1 MDAHSP
7 SLWAFTNS
15 RTTAGDRNNE
25 LNEEHMS
32 KFIAE
37 QIAVDLSEKEA
48 IKQAQQGN
56 AAAFEQLYK
65 THCKRVYSLC
75 LRMVRNPTEAEDL
88 TQQAFLQ
95 LFRKIGTFRGDS
107 GLATWLHKVTV
118 NVVLMHIR
126 RKKPT
131 EALVE
136 SLESHAHDDDVP
148 RERGAEDKLLLGA
161 TNRISLLRA
170 LRKLPRGYKQL
181 FLLHDVAGYEHHE
194 IAVML
199 GCSLGCSKSQLHRAR
214 RRLRLLLNGEPQR
227 GEIMGSLA

>member
-1 MDAHSP
+1 VK
-7 SLWAFTNS
+7 
-15 RTTAGDRNNE
+15 
-25 LNEEHMS
+25 EERMS

-37 QIAVDLSEKEA
+37 QTAEGLSEKDL
-48 IKQAQQGN
+48 IRQAQQGD
-56 AAAFEQLYK
+56 ATAFEYLYK

-75 LRMVRNPTEAEDL
+75 LRMIKNPTEAEDL

-131 EALVE
+131 EVLVE
-136 SLESHAHDDDVP
+136 SLESQSNDEEAP
-148 RERGAEDKLLLGA
+148 RERGAQDKLLLGA
-161 TNRISLLRA
+161 TDRISLLRA

-214 RRLRLLLNGEPQR
+214 RRLRLLLAGESGR
-227 GEIMGSLA
+227 DEIVSSLA

>member
-1 MDAHSP
+1 
-7 SLWAFTNS
+7 
-15 RTTAGDRNNE
+15 
-25 LNEEHMS
+25 MS

-37 QIAVDLSEKEA
+37 QTAEELSEKDL
-48 IKQAQQGN
+48 IRQAQQGD
-56 AAAFEQLYK
+56 ATAFEYLYK

-75 LRMVRNPTEAEDL
+75 LRMIKNPTEAEDL

-131 EALVE
+131 EVLVE
-136 SLESHAHDDDVP
+136 SLESQAIDEEAP
-148 RERGAEDKLLLGA
+148 REPGAQDKLLLGA
-161 TNRISLLRA
+161 TDRISLLRA

-214 RRLRLLLNGEPQR
+214 RRLRLLLTGESGR
-227 GEIMGSLA
+227 DEIVSSLA